1 MVNVEDAV
9 CGRIGYAAPEN
20 LVTGYLTEK
29 ADVCSFSLFL
39 FELLAG
45 RRFGISCCNDEALQ
59 PDWVKSSVEQNL
71 LIRIVD
77 DIAGRKNQPETI
89 SW

>member
-1 MVNVEDAV
+1 M
-9 CGRIGYAAPEN
+9 
-20 LVTGYLTEK
+20 
-29 ADVCSFSLFL
+29 CSFGLLL

-77 DIAGRKNQPETI
+77 KTLLAERISQKQFLDYAMLGLSCISNTADIGQQ
-89 SW
+89 